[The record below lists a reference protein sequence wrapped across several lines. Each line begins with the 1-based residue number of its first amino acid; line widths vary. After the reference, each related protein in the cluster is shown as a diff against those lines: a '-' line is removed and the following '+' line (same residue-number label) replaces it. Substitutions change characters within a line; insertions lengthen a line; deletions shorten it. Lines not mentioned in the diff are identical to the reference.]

1 VTEPT
6 IATNHAEVAYD
17 AFARHYDAFTAHHD
31 YEAWTTT
38 IEQLARR
45 HGLHGTRLLDVACG
59 TGKSLEPF
67 VRRGY
72 TAVGCDV
79 SQPMLD
85 VAAARLKATVR
96 LEQHDLR
103 DLPRLGAYDLV
114 CCLDDVLNYLV
125 TSDELSAALSGL
137 AANLAPDGVLVFDVN
152 SLRSYRTFF
161 ASLTVVP
168 SPDRVLVW
176 DGQASPVIGAGE
188 VAPSLLQVLER
199 GTEGAWSRRECVHY
213 QRHHSRHVVEAAL
226 RKARLQRVGL
236 YGMHLDGSVSA
247 TFSETDNSKAL
258 YIARLD
264 APEGER
270 R

>member
-1 VTEPT
+1 
-6 IATNHAEVAYD
+6 AS
-17 AFARHYDAFTAHHD
+17 HYDAFTAHHD

-38 IEQLARR
+38 IEELARG
-45 HGLHGTRLLDVACG
+45 HGLRGRRLLDVACG

-67 VRRGY
+67 VHRGY
-72 TAVGCDV
+72 TAVGCDL

-85 VAAARLKATVR
+85 AAAAKLGPLVR
-96 LEQHDLR
+96 LERHDLR
-103 DLPRLGAYDLV
+103 DLPRLGAFDLV
-114 CCLDDVLNYLV
+114 CCLDDALNYLV
-125 TSDELSAALSGL
+125 TSDELCAALSGL

-152 SLRSYRTFF
+152 SLRCYRTFF

-168 SPDRVLVW
+168 SEDHVLVW
-176 DGQASPVIGAGE
+176 DGQASPTIGAGE
-188 VAPSLLQVLER
+188 VATSFLQVLER
-199 GTEGAWSRRECVHY
+199 GTEEVWTRRECVHY
-213 QRHHSRHVVEAAL
+213 QRHHSRDVVEAAL
-226 RKARLQRVGL
+226 RTARLRRVGL

-247 TFSETDNSKAL
+247 NFSESDNSKAL

>member
-1 VTEPT
+1 M
-6 IATNHAEVAYD
+6 IATDHAQVAYD

-31 YEAWTTT
+31 YQAWTTT
-38 IEQLARR
+38 IERLARR
-45 HGLHGTRLLDVACG
+45 HGLCGSRLLDVACG

-67 VRRGY
+67 LRRGY
-72 TAVGCDV
+72 TAVGCDL

-85 VAAARLKATVR
+85 VAAAKLGPPVR
-96 LEQHDLR
+96 LERHDLR
-103 DLPRLGAYDLV
+103 DLPRLGAFDLV
-114 CCLDDVLNYLV
+114 CCLDDALNYLV
-125 TSDELSAALSGL
+125 TGDELGAALSGL
-137 AANLAPDGVLVFDVN
+137 AANLAPEGVLVFDVN

-176 DGQASPVIGAGE
+176 DGQASPTIGAGE

-199 GTEGAWSRRECVHY
+199 GSEGAWNRLECIHY
-213 QRHHSRHVVEAAL
+213 QRHHSRNVVEAAL
-226 RKARLQRVGL
+226 RKARLRRVGL
-236 YGMHLDGSVSA
+236 YGMRLDGSVSA

-258 YIARLD
+258 YIARLG